1 VCTFPRCPSFD
12 LRRRRRRCGGAGF
25 TDNGVRCRRQFFGEL
40 RGMAVNATEA
50 QLTALLT
57 AYAGQV
63 KYAERNV
70 VETAAATQTGDV
82 PWNLDRIDARDGL
95 DGSFTYTATG
105 EGVTIYVID
114 TGVRITHEEFARAD
128 GEAGSR
134 ASYGYDYVDDDYN
147 ADDCDG
153 CVSRRDT
160 QKLLAPS
167 CSMSVTVSRHARRSV
182 N

>member
-1 VCTFPRCPSFD
+1 
-12 LRRRRRRCGGAGF
+12 
-25 TDNGVRCRRQFFGEL
+25 VRCRRQYLGQL

-63 KYAERNV
+63 KYAERDGV
-70 VETAAATQTGDV
+70 ATLAATQEGDV

-114 TGVRITHEEFARAD
+114 TGVRITHEEFAHAD
-128 GEAGSR
+128 GSAGSR
-134 ASYGYDYVDDDYN
+134 ASYGYDFVDDDYN
-147 ADDCDG
+147 ADDCHG
-153 CVSRRDT
+153 CVCRRDT

-167 CSMSVTVSRHARRSV
+167 YSMSVSVARHARRSV